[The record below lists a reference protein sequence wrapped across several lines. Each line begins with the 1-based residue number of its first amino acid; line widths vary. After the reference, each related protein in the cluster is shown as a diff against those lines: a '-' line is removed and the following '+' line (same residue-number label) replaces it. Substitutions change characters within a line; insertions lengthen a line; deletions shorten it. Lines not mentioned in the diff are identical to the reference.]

1 MCSFADFSPT
11 KHLQHSS
18 YTQLDTQHSTS
29 HSLST
34 GSPPR
39 RQSHWQNLPRNPL
52 RRRLTKRIQTSNDI
66 TCKIQIWDTA
76 GAENFRSMSHMFCR
90 GAGAVVVCYDVGSRR
105 SFEVMRGWVDELRM
119 KDAGGKLGVVWYC
132 A

>member
-1 MCSFADFSPT
+1 
-11 KHLQHSS
+11 
-18 YTQLDTQHSTS
+18 
-29 HSLST
+29 
-34 GSPPR
+34 
-39 RQSHWQNLPRNPL
+39 
-52 RRRLTKRIQTSNDI
+52 
-66 TCKIQIWDTA
+66 
-76 GAENFRSMSHMFCR
+76 MFCR